1 MSNSRL
7 SKRRVA
13 AARVMQGKCPICGK
27 NRGEKVYEHLFF
39 VHSYSKDAIRRIQQ
53 ENRQGK
59 ANTANLMQCP
69 QCEFKLKDHRELVEH
84 FDDHHADRPGTYT
97 VESKS
102 FTDYAS
108 FKIWKE
114 KLEEESVTRFTTFSK
129 STGQACTITYFRCS
143 RSLATSAYR
152 ASVKSTKKVVRY
164 CTAFMTAAER
174 QGEVRVEFCRQHWGH
189 QQEPALLTMN
199 ATSEAYIVSLLKEG
213 FKNDQ
218 ILKKVRETCKGS
230 AGTQTRL
237 YYTTRRDI
245 WNIATRN
252 KVDPARRVRKLQLNN
267 HCQKGGC
274 NVCPYGL
281 PCECDCK
288 LGVSSAHA
296 DLLKRTWY
304 DGNLSSHYGSRLDD
318 GRLTIHIYSHC

>member
-84 FDDHHADRPGTYT
+84 FDDHHADRPDMEGEARRG
-97 VESKS
+97 VRH
-102 FTDYAS
+102 
-108 FKIWKE
+108 KIYHFFE
-114 KLEEESVTRFTTFSK
+114 KHWPSV
-129 STGQACTITYFRCS
+129 
-143 RSLATSAYR
+143 